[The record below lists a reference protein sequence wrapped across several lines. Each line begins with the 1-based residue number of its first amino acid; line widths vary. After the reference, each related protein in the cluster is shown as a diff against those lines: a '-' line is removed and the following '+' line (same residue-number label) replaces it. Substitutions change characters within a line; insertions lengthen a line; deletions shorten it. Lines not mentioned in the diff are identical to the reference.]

1 MAIKCFE
8 DIVAWQKA
16 QDFSVFIY
24 QNFGDLKDW
33 DFRSQICRASVSI
46 SNNIAEGF
54 DRGTKP
60 EFKRF
65 LYISL
70 GSTSEVKSMLYLAK
84 RLNYINEPTFHTLL
98 DKAREISKITNGLIK
113 SVAGPLTTNN

>member
-1 MAIKCFE
+1 MSIKCFE
-8 DIVAWQKA
+8 DVIAWQKA
-16 QDFSVFIY
+16 QDIAVIVYKEFKNNS
-24 QNFGDLKDW
+24 DW

-65 LYISL
+65 LYIALASN
-70 GSTSEVKSMLYLAK
+70 SEVRSMLHLGL
-84 RLNYINEPTFHTLL
+84 RLGYINEKTFKTILSQSEEVA
-98 DKAREISKITNGLIK
+98 KIISGLIK
-113 SVAGPLTTNN
+113 SLIPKP

>member
-1 MAIKCFE
+1 MPIKCFE
-8 DIVAWQKA
+8 DVIAWKKA
-16 QDFSVFIY
+16 QDIAVVVYNEFK
-24 QNFGDLKDW
+24 NNNDW
-33 DFRSQICRASVSI
+33 DFRNQICRASVSI
-46 SNNIAEGF
+46 SNNIAKGF

>member
-1 MAIKCFE
+1 MSIKCFE
-8 DIVAWQKA
+8 DVIAWQKA
-16 QDFSVFIY
+16 QDIAVVIY
-24 QNFGDLKDW
+24 KEFKTNNDW

-65 LYISL
+65 LYIAL
-70 GSTSEVKSMLYLAK
+70 ASTSEVKSMLYLAS
-84 RLNYINEPTFHTLL
+84 RLSCINDELFKQFLFQSQ
-98 DKAREISKITNGLIK
+98 EISRIING
-113 SVAGPLTTNN
+113 

>member
-8 DIVAWQKA
+8 DVIAWQKA
-16 QDFSVFIY
+16 QDIAVAIY
-24 QNFGDLKDW
+24 TYFKNSNDW
-33 DFRSQICRASVSI
+33 DFRNQICRASVSV

-65 LYISL
+65 LYIALASN
-70 GSTSEVKSMLYLAK
+70 SEVRSMLHLAL
-84 RLNYINEPTFHTLL
+84 RLNYINKDIFLELTSQSEEI
-98 DKAREISKITNGLIK
+98 ARIISGLIK
-113 SVAGPLTTNN
+113 SLIPKS

>member
-8 DIVAWQKA
+8 DVIAWQKG
-16 QDFSVFIY
+16 QDFSVLIY
-24 QNFGDLKDW
+24 KNFRDLKDW

-70 GSTSEVKSMLYLAK
+70 ASASEVKSMLYLAK
-84 RLNYINEPTFHTLL
+84 RLNYIDETNFNNLL
-98 DKAREISKITNGLIK
+98 SQAQEISRIINGLIK
-113 SVAGPLTTNN
+113 SIA

>member
-16 QDFSVFIY
+16 QDLAVVIY
-24 QNFGDLKDW
+24 KDFKNNFDW
-33 DFRSQICRASVSI
+33 DFRSQICRASVSV

-65 LYISL
+65 LYIALASN
-70 GSTSEVKSMLYLAK
+70 SEVRSMLYLAL
-84 RLNYINEPTFHTLL
+84 RLNYIN
-98 DKAREISKITNGLIK
+98 KITFKDILLQSEEIAKILNGLIK
-113 SVAGPLTTNN
+113 SLTPRT

>member
-24 QNFGDLKDW
+24 KSFGDLKDW

-70 GSTSEVKSMLYLAK
+70 ASTSEVKSMLYLAK
-84 RLNYINEPTFHTLL
+84 RLNYVDEITFITLL
-98 DKAREISKITNGLIK
+98 SQAQEISKITNGLIK
-113 SVAGPLTTNN
+113 SIA

>member
-8 DIVAWQKA
+8 DIIAWQKA
-16 QDFSVFIY
+16 QDFSVLIY
-24 QNFGDLKDW
+24 KNFGELRDW
-33 DFRSQICRASVSI
+33 DFKSQICRASVSI

-60 EFKRF
+60 EFRRF

-70 GSTSEVKSMLYLAK
+70 ASTSEVKSMLYLAK
-84 RLNYINEPTFHTLL
+84 RLTYTNDENF
-98 DKAREISKITNGLIK
+98 DKLISQAEEISRIINGLIR
-113 SVAGPLTTNN
+113 SLIPDH

>member
-1 MAIKCFE
+1 MRIKCFE

-16 QDFSVFIY
+16 QDLAVIIY
-24 QNFGDLKDW
+24 NNFKSNNYW
-33 DFRSQICRASVSI
+33 DFRSQICRASVSV

-70 GSTSEVKSMLYLAK
+70 ASNSEVRSMLYLAL
-84 RLNYINEPTFHTLL
+84 RLNYINEILFKQILSQSQ
-98 DKAREISKITNGLIK
+98 EIAKILNGLIK
-113 SVAGPLTTNN
+113 SLTTNH

>member
-1 MAIKCFE
+1 MSIKCFE
-8 DIVAWQKA
+8 DVIAWQKA
-16 QDFSVFIY
+16 QEIAVIIY
-24 QNFGDLKDW
+24 KEFKNNTDR

-70 GSTSEVKSMLYLAK
+70 ASNSELRSMLYLAL
-84 RLNYINEPTFHTLL
+84 RLGYINELSFKNLL
-98 DKAREISKITNGLIK
+98 LQSEEVAKIISGLIK
-113 SVAGPLTTNN
+113 SLTPKP